1 MNYTR
6 IVLCAIAATVA
17 YYLFGS
23 IGRALFASYYSQYGA
38 VFRPREMIVGYMPLG
53 FAGTFIAALALAMI
67 YAAAHRGKSGAL
79 EGLRFGALI
88 GVFIIGAGVAHDFVI
103 LNVGLNLALVEASG
117 QFFGW
122 LLAGIVIGL
131 IYRPLPSPGN

>member
-6 IVLCAIAATVA
+6 IALSAIAATVA

-23 IGRALFASYYSQYGA
+23 IGGALFANYYSQYAA
-38 VFRPREMIVGYMPLG
+38 VFRPRETIVGYMPLG

-67 YAAAHRGKSGAL
+67 YAAAYRGKSGAL

-103 LNVGLNLALVEASG
+103 LNVGPNLALVEASG

-122 LLAGIVIGL
+122 LLAGVVIGV
-131 IYRPLPSPGN
+131 IYRPSPSRGS